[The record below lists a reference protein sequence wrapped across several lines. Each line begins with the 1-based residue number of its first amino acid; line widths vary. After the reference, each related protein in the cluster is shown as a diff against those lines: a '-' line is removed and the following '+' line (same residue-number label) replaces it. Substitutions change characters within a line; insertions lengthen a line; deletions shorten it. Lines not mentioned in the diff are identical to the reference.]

1 MWEGLASSDL
11 EGQEYLWE
19 GLVYR
24 GHLWEGLAT
33 QGRLVSQEYPESLKG
48 NQPKV
53 VADWR
58 IPEILQAASE
68 YTGDW
73 KETPE
78 RLEANQLEVLAADWA
93 IQERLAI
100 LQAASVEDLEIREEA
115 PERREATQSEVLA
128 ADWALQEHPAILQT
142 ASVRLP
148 ENREETQE
156 NQDL

>member
-1 MWEGLASSDL
+1 MASSDL

-24 GHLWEGLAT
+24 GQLWEGLAT
-33 QGRLVSQEYPESLKG
+33 QGIMGSPEYPESLKA

-53 VADWR
+53 VADR
-58 IPEILQAASE
+58 GIPEILQAASE
-68 YTGDW
+68 YPGHW

-78 RLEANQLEVLAADWA
+78 RLEANQSEVFAADCA
-93 IQERLAI
+93 IQERLVI
-100 LQAASVEDLEIREEA
+100 LQTASVEDLEIREEA
-115 PERREATQSEVLA
+115 LERLEADQSEVLA

-142 ASVRLP
+142 ASVGLP
-148 ENREETQE
+148 ENREETQI